1 MSNNYEVFNFGSGN
15 GFSVLQVIKQFEEI
29 LNQKINY
36 KLGNRRP
43 GDLERLVTTS
53 EKAEKILGWKTENS
67 LKQMCESC
75 VKFTIRLVELQR
87 KDKKQEL

>member
-1 MSNNYEVFNFGSGN
+1 MEKNYEVFNFGSGN

-29 LNQKINY
+29 LMRNLNY

-53 EKAEKILGWKTENS
+53 VKAEQILGWKTKKT
-67 LKQMCESC
+67 LKDMCESC
-75 VKFTIRLVELQR
+75 VKFTNLLV
-87 KDKKQEL
+87 